1 MKYVIRI
8 SLAAAI
14 LIFLQKTAQAADAER
29 ESLPQLIA
37 GINDKYA
44 QKRCNSLECL
54 IVSCGPLCED
64 EKLKRVNDFFNQI
77 PYESDIRNW
86 GVDDYWAAPLE
97 TLIKGRGDC
106 EDYAIA
112 KFCTLVK
119 LGIPQEKI
127 YLTYVKIAERKEP
140 HFVVT
145 YYESDEAVPR
155 VLDNRKHEILTVQPG
170 NVFEIVY
177 RFNLKEFISHR
188 GTQQMRQPLE
198 TVRFRKWKEL
208 SRRLRLI

>member
-1 MKYVIRI
+1 MRRIIRI
-8 SLAAAI
+8 SLATV
-14 LIFLQKTAQAADAER
+14 FLAVSQKTVQAADPKM
-29 ESLPQLIA
+29 SNLPQLIK
-37 GINDKYA
+37 GLNDQYA
-44 QKRCNSLECL
+44 QKRCDSLECL
-54 IVSCGPLCED
+54 IASCGPLCED

-77 PYESDIRNW
+77 PYEADIRNW

-119 LGIPQEKI
+119 LGIPQEKL
-127 YLTYVKIAERKEP
+127 YLTYVRIPERKEP

-155 VLDNRKHEILTVQPG
+155 VLDNRRYEIVPVPSG
-170 NVFEIVY
+170 NAFEIVY
-177 RFNLKEFISHR
+177 RFNFKEFITHR
-188 GTQQMRQPLE
+188 GTRMIRQPLE
-198 TVRFRKWKEL
+198 EVRFSKWQDL